1 LEVIFMDDNIVKAFI
16 TELEEGAKYS
26 PLPSE
31 YKIEDVV
38 GRAKELCPHT
48 PAHIFHGLLN

>member
-1 LEVIFMDDNIVKAFI
+1 MDDNIVKAFI